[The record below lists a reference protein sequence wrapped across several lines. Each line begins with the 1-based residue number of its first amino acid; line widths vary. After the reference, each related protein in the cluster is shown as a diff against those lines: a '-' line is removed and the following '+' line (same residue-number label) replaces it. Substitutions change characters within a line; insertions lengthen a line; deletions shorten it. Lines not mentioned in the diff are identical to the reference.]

1 MKCHSIVLIHPYYW
15 RSNNFCSLSICTS
28 FFMPV
33 HVLPIF
39 LFLKLLF
46 FFYISSLF
54 ISLFALLSRSFIV
67 KVCSTYPLYLNYAT
81 YVQIMTPSSTTP
93 MHRMSQLEQ
102 CSFSSVPHLISAR
115 RLEWDSSSVVL
126 ILWGH
131 LKSYLFHKVS
141 SNYTGF
147 FNSLT
152 SQYQGIHNITLHQFK

>member
-1 MKCHSIVLIHPYYW
+1 M
-15 RSNNFCSLSICTS
+15 S
-28 FFMPV
+28 FYCFNSPLLLEV
-33 HVLPIF
+33 KQF
-39 LFLKLLF
+39 LFIEYLYFFFHASSRFANFSIFKTAI

-81 YVQIMTPSSTTP
+81 YVQIMTLSSTTP
-93 MHRMSQLEQ
+93 MRRMSQLEQ

-115 RLEWDSSSVVL
+115 RLEWDSSSVAL

-152 SQYQGIHNITLHQFK
+152 SQYQGIHDITLHQFK